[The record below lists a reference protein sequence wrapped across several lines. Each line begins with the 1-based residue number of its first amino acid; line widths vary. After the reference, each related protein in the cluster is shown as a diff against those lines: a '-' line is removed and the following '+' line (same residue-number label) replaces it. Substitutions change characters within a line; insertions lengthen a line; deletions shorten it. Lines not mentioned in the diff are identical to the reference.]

1 MQFPP
6 LAQRGLF
13 AVCRQPIYLGFALTL
28 WTGPIWTP
36 DRLLLATIWSSYCV
50 LGPLHEERRYLRLH
64 GEAFARYQQRM
75 PYMLLSGKGSGR
87 DAA

>member
-1 MQFPP
+1 M
-6 LAQRGLF
+6 F